1 MIIGQSSPS
10 SPSNRRLIYRE
21 HTLHSV
27 WKPRPCGISKIHAIS
42 QRNFEIVVNS
52 PARFVGKK
60 KKKKRQEAAIN
71 TNLKVPSGRVN
82 LSVRRFDQQ
91 ERTRWERGGRWKRRE
106 GRVTVWNFRE
116 NYNRNSSTLHGYTR
130 NVHRVH
136 SSVEGCYTWSKP
148 ACTVTY
154 IRSFPRLAPS
164 LFEGGSPLPP
174 PSHQPPSS
182 THLWSVPLSSYGRAS
197 AALFAYYRR
206 AACRQQAIEIPFA
219 SLSSSLC
226 PLRRCYPF
234 RLPIARSDKGENAY
248 SPVFSLTKISIRRA
262 RYLEHSALRRLASRD
277 RVIAEFLELKHA
289 E

>member
-10 SPSNRRLIYRE
+10 SPSNRRLIDYE
-21 HTLHSV
+21 HTLHSL

-52 PARFVGKK
+52 PVRFVGGGGR
-60 KKKKRQEAAIN
+60 KKRRREEAIN

-91 ERTRWERGGRWKRRE
+91 ERTRWKRGGRWKRRE

-164 LFEGGSPLPP
+164 LSEVHPFLSPSIPLVGASVIVWARFSRAICILPACGVPATGHRNTIRLSFLLSLPFTPLLPLPA
-174 PSHQPPSS
+174 
-182 THLWSVPLSSYGRAS
+182 SYR
-197 AALFAYYRR
+197 
-206 AACRQQAIEIPFA
+206 
-219 SLSSSLC
+219 
-226 PLRRCYPF
+226 
-234 RLPIARSDKGENAY
+234 RSDKGENAY
-248 SPVFSLTKISIRRA
+248 SPVFSLTKISIRPA
-262 RYLEHSALRRLASRD
+262 RYLEHSTLRRLALRN
-277 RVIAEFLELKHA
+277 RVIVEFLELKHA